1 MSRTRIVIVTLG
13 IMFGLFM
20 ASMEATVIAT
30 AMPTIVGQLGGLE
43 IYSWVFSAY
52 MLASTTTVPIFG
64 KLSDIYGRRPI
75 YMISMAFFLVGS
87 WLCGQADT
95 MLQLVAFRAVQGLGA
110 GGLMPLAFTIVG
122 DLFTLE
128 QRARMQGVFSG
139 VWGVSSIVGPLL
151 GGFLVDQVSWSWVF
165 YVNILPGSIAAVLVW
180 LAWQDPPREA
190 KATAPKID
198 YLGAVLMTVGVV
210 LLLLGLFDLETTT
223 GWILI
228 ATAALFLMAL
238 IWVERRAADPLLPL
252 LLLRERLFGSAC
264 LHGFLSGWAMFGS
277 ISFIPLFVQAVLET
291 SATAAGATLTPLLLG
306 WVGASII
313 GSRLLLRVG
322 YRTLAL
328 IGMSLLTLGTFLM
341 SQVGSNAGQFSLT
354 INTAMM
360 GIGMGLSVPAFLI
373 AVQST
378 VRRRAMGVATST
390 LQFTRSI
397 GGAFGVSVMG
407 VALSSSF
414 KTSMLAAGLDPTVT
428 SIDSLLNPLPGA
440 ASTALTGMLRA
451 LLASSMQNVFI
462 IAFIAAGLGLIA
474 TTLAPP
480 GRIAQLIAQ
489 RTEAEAIAQ
498 PSPTGASGK

>member
-1 MSRTRIVIVTLG
+1 
-13 IMFGLFM
+13 
-20 ASMEATVIAT
+20 
-30 AMPTIVGQLGGLE
+30 
-43 IYSWVFSAY
+43 
-52 MLASTTTVPIFG
+52 
-64 KLSDIYGRRPI
+64 
-75 YMISMAFFLVGS
+75 
-87 WLCGQADT
+87 
-95 MLQLVAFRAVQGLGA
+95 
-110 GGLMPLAFTIVG
+110 
-122 DLFTLE
+122 
-128 QRARMQGVFSG
+128 
-139 VWGVSSIVGPLL
+139 
-151 GGFLVDQVSWSWVF
+151 
-165 YVNILPGSIAAVLVW
+165 VNILPGSIAAVLVW